1 MVKTTLL
8 KVIFQGSH
16 FTEIDRMVEVKGS
29 VGARVDVRPL
39 GVMISK
45 DAANAEVPAALP
57 RVEWA

>member
-29 VGARVDVRPL
+29 VGSQGGCETAGCDD
-39 GVMISK
+39 I
-45 DAANAEVPAALP
+45 
-57 RVEWA
+57 